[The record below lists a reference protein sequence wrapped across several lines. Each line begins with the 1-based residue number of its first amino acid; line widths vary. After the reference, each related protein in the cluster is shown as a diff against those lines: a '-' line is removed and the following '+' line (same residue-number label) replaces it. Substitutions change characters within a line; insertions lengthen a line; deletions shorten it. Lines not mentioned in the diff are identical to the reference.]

1 MLRPRTFIETY
12 VRHPL
17 EALAATVVWGLFRIL
32 PVDVA
37 SALGGKFARLVG
49 PRIAIS
55 DRARNNIERAFPG
68 IEDEE
73 AEKIIADMWENLGRT
88 VAEFPHIGAFT
99 FEGANPRV
107 KVDGLEHLID
117 FRDDGKPGFYLS
129 AHLANWELAPLTAHV
144 YDVPSAFVYREANNR
159 LIEKFYMAGR
169 KRYRD
174 MMIPKGREGA
184 RQMLKGLWGGKH
196 VGIMLDQK
204 MNDGMPVPFFGI
216 DAMTATALGD
226 LAVTLK
232 CPVIPA
238 RVIRENGA
246 RFRVEVSE
254 PLYAEDTG
262 NKTADARALTVR
274 ANKIIEG
281 WVREKPGQWL
291 WLHNRWPG

>member
-1 MLRPRTFIETY
+1 MLRPRTLIEKY
-12 VRHPL
+12 IRHPL
-17 EALAATVVWGLFRIL
+17 EALAATVVWGVFRIL
-32 PVDVA
+32 PVNLA
-37 SALGGKFARLVG
+37 SALGGGFARVVG
-49 PRIAIS
+49 PRIKIS
-55 DRARNNIERAFPG
+55 DRARKNIERAFPG
-68 IEDEE
+68 IEDED
-73 AEKIIADMWENLGRT
+73 AEEIIADMWENLGRT
-88 VAEFPHIGAFT
+88 VAEFPHISKFGYD
-99 FEGANPRV
+99 GANPRV

-144 YDVPSAFVYREANNR
+144 HDVPSAFVYREANNR
-159 LIEKFYMAGR
+159 LVENFYMSGR
-169 KRYRD
+169 KLYRD

-184 RQMLKGLWGGKH
+184 RSMLKALKDGKH
-196 VGIMLDQK
+196 IGIMLDQK
-204 MNDGMPVPFFGI
+204 MNDGIPVPFFGI

-226 LAVTLK
+226 LATSLK

-246 RFRVEVSE
+246 RFRVEVSK

-262 NKTADARALTVR
+262 DKARDSKELTER
-274 ANKIIEG
+274 CNKIIEG

>member
-1 MLRPRTFIETY
+1 MLRPRTFIEKY

-17 EALAATVVWGLFRIL
+17 EALAASVVWGLFRIL
-32 PVDVA
+32 PVDMA

-49 PRIAIS
+49 PRIRIS
-55 DRARNNIERAFPG
+55 ERARKNIERAFPG
-68 IEDEE
+68 IDDGDAE
-73 AEKIIADMWENLGRT
+73 AIIADMWENLGRT
-88 VAEFPHIGAFT
+88 VAEFPHIGKFR
-99 FEGANPRV
+99 FEGGDARV
-107 KVDGLEHLID
+107 KVHGLDHLID

-144 YDVPSAFVYREANNR
+144 HDVPSAFVYREANNR
-159 LIEKFYMAGR
+159 LVEKFYMSGR

-184 RQMLKGLWGGKH
+184 KRILKALKDGKH

-204 MNDGMPVPFFGI
+204 MNDGIPVPFFGI

-226 LAVTLK
+226 LAANLK

-246 RFRVEVSE
+246 HFTVEVSA

-262 NKTADARALTVR
+262 DRSRDSRELTTR
-274 ANKIIEG
+274 ANKIIED